1 MGGTSLT
8 TGGQA
13 DQSKEAGQARRV
25 RNPESTK
32 INTTWSLRTDRKG
45 LPRSPPISLCTWHLK
60 CSSSDGRVCPQ
71 WGRPRFDPW
80 VRKVP
85 WRRKGQPTLV
95 FLPGKSHGQRS
106 LVGYTPQ
113 GRKELDVTE
122 QLTHTHKHFKKLKM
136 LFLRRL
142 SPWLKLHEQ
151 KNLNTAN
158 YWAI

>member
-1 MGGTSLT
+1 MKRGHTGVAEQHLRFEPQQSDSTGHTVT
-8 TGGQA
+8 TTMYSQDCSIHHG
-13 DQSKEAGQARRV
+13 
-25 RNPESTK
+25 
-32 INTTWSLRTDRKG
+32 W